1 MVKMNKNCL
10 IISAIVAFA
19 VSFMHKSIAQVSPE
33 WKQHD
38 MSYPAPPAVYPGRVS
53 TQDKVG
59 QAPSDAIVLFDGK
72 NLNHWRSMDGSPADW
87 KIENGLLVAEEGRGG
102 GIRTFQNFGDIQLHV
117 EWVTPNPPDGVGQSR
132 GNNGIQIMGK
142 YEVQILDSYKSAT
155 FPHGQAAAI
164 YSQFPPRVNAS
175 LPPGEWQTYDIIF
188 RAPSFDV
195 NGNVQKKA
203 IITVFHNGIL
213 VHDHVELKGVHS
225 WMGKIKYEAHPE
237 KLPLVLQR
245 EPCTPVKFR
254 NIWIREL
261 NPLPIPK
268 HEIIREISLSHKVLD
283 DYTGTYKMQN
293 GRNFEVM
300 RENNHLVI
308 KLFGS
313 DRLFFASSDVDF
325 FAKDIDFAFRMKL
338 DNDGKAMG
346 MIFRFID
353 TEVEGIKK
361 N

>member
-1 MVKMNKNCL
+1 MCENCL
-10 IISAIVAFA
+10 SILTIIAFA
-19 VSFMHKSIAQVSPE
+19 VLIPHKSFTQDIGE

-38 MSYPAPPAVYPGRVS
+38 MSYPAPSAVDPGKVS

-59 QAPSDAIVLFDGK
+59 QAPSDAIILFDGK
-72 NLNHWRSMDGSPADW
+72 DLNQWRSMNGGPANW
-87 KIENGLLVAEEGRGG
+87 KIENGLLVAEKGSGG

-117 EWVTPNPPDGVGQSR
+117 EWVTPNPPDGFGQRR

-155 FPHGQAAAI
+155 FPDGQAAAI

-175 LPPGEWQTYDIIF
+175 RPPGNWQTYDIVF
-188 RAPSFDV
+188 RAPLFDV
-195 NGNVQKKA
+195 NGYVKRKA

-254 NIWIREL
+254 SIWIREL

-268 HEIIREISLSHKVLD
+268 PDTIREISLSHKVLD

-293 GRNFEVM
+293 GRSFYVM
-300 RENNHLVI
+300 RENNHLII
-308 KLFGS
+308 KLYGS
-313 DRLFFASSDVDF
+313 DRLFFASSNVDF

-338 DNDGKAMG
+338 GHDGKAKG
-346 MIFRFID
+346 MVFRFID
-353 TEVEGIKK
+353 TDVEGIKE